1 MFFSV
6 SRFLLQIFVEA
17 KCHDWWFILS
27 LVLRDST
34 SLTDFIDDVIK
45 LRDTTAESLSRMKD
59 GIESLEAW
67 AEQNW
72 WVSTIIFKSNFVFA
86 LYFVLYIPSWN
97 IGGEGGGEGRE
108 TYGWRLVMINGP
120 WGLPSLQI
128 DREPDY
134 FPFGATKPSEKALS
148 LVSLFF

>member
-1 MFFSV
+1 MLNLFPFHAVEEKKGKQIRISSVLFPTDINLTFFSV

-72 WVSTIIFKSNFVFA
+72 
-86 LYFVLYIPSWN
+86 
-97 IGGEGGGEGRE
+97 
-108 TYGWRLVMINGP
+108 
-120 WGLPSLQI
+120 
-128 DREPDY
+128 
-134 FPFGATKPSEKALS
+134 
-148 LVSLFF
+148 

>member
-1 MFFSV
+1 MLWKKTKVNKSGFLAYCFTNLTFFSV

-72 WVSTIIFKSNFVFA
+72 
-86 LYFVLYIPSWN
+86 
-97 IGGEGGGEGRE
+97 
-108 TYGWRLVMINGP
+108 
-120 WGLPSLQI
+120 
-128 DREPDY
+128 
-134 FPFGATKPSEKALS
+134 
-148 LVSLFF
+148 